1 MNSLTT
7 ILIFDIF
14 NSKSNNKAYEYQ
26 WVINNINI
34 NEIMQPK
41 YNEKNIYYDDVH
53 ITTFYHSNKNS
64 LLTNIVPVI
73 VSKSGIE

>member
-1 MNSLTT
+1 
-7 ILIFDIF
+7 
-14 NSKSNNKAYEYQ
+14 
-26 WVINNINI
+26 
-34 NEIMQPK
+34 MQPK